1 MKKVKVIY
9 PFTDLLEEE
18 ERTEGDIFI
27 CDEDRAKEL
36 KELKLVWILSGDV
49 KPDNEAAVN
58 LSEIPADIN
67 EPDDEIK
74 PDDLKNSA
82 KGKK

>member
-18 ERTEGDIFI
+18 ERTEDDIFT

-36 KELKLVWILSGDV
+36 KELKLVRILSGDV
-49 KPDNEAAVN
+49 KPDNETTVD
-58 LSEIPADIN
+58 LSEAQDDFN

-74 PDDLKNSA
+74 SDDLKKSV